1 MRKIIFL
8 LIFISPLLQFYYAFA
23 QTKSTVVKGR
33 VLEYETG
40 KPLENVN
47 VFASGTTWGTTS
59 NESGYFEI
67 KNLPPGNHEIVAS
80 MIGYESQTKLV
91 QLKSGMSVELEFK
104 LPEAHYEL
112 EAVTVSGAVPTAW
125 QNNYKIFEKRF
136 LGTSQFADDCII
148 KNPEVINFTWTDKH
162 HLTAKAEETLKIINR
177 DLGYEINCVLV
188 AFDWDAEEYHIQTS
202 VRPSFTE
209 LKDSTGAQK
218 KEWLYNRKIAYAGS
232 IDNFLQAVKNNT
244 LQADGFQVYQ
254 DLGPLSEVPLRRLNH
269 VIGPL
274 VNKNNNQYSLSFS
287 GYLRV
292 LYVLKDP
299 ENPEVSWI
307 KLTYPTVTLDSYGYP
322 VEALPFEVYGYWTQL
337 GIADMLPKYYSPKDT
352 L

>member
-1 MRKIIFL
+1 MKRIIFL
-8 LIFISPLLQFYYAFA
+8 LISPALLFYYGSA
-23 QTKSTVVKGR
+23 QTRSTVVKGR

-47 VFASGTTWGTTS
+47 VFASGTTWGTTT
-59 NESGYFEI
+59 NESGFFQI

-80 MIGYESQTKLV
+80 MIGYESQTKIV
-91 QLKSGMSVELEFK
+91 QLKSGTIVELEFK

-112 EAVTVSGAVPTAW
+112 EAVTVSGEVPTAW
-125 QNNYKIFEKRF
+125 KNNYKIFEKRF
-136 LGTSQFADDCII
+136 LGASQFANDCII
-148 KNPEVINFTWTDKH
+148 KNPEVLNFTWTNKH
-162 HLTAKAEETLKIINR
+162 HLTAKAEETLKIINEG
-177 DLGYEINCVLV
+177 LGYEINCVLV
-188 AFDWDAEEYHIQTS
+188 KFDWDAENYHVQAA

-209 LKDSTGAQK
+209 LKDSTGTQK
-218 KEWLYNRKIAYAGS
+218 KNWLYNRKIAYAGS
-232 IDNFLQAVKNNT
+232 IDNFLQAVKNKN
-244 LQADGFQVYQ
+244 LQANGFQVYQ
-254 DLGPLSEVPLRRLNH
+254 DLGPLSEVPLTRLNH

-274 VNKNNNQYSLSFS
+274 ASKNNSQYFLSFS

-299 ENPEVSWI
+299 DNPEVSWI

-322 VEALPFEVYGYWTQL
+322 IEPLPFEIYGYWTHL
-337 GIADMLPKYYSPKDT
+337 GMADMLPKYYSPNDT

>member
-1 MRKIIFL
+1 MRKIIFF
-8 LIFISPLLQFYYAFA
+8 LIFISPVLQFYYGFA

-80 MIGYESQTKLV
+80 MIGYESQTKVVL
-91 QLKSGMSVELEFK
+91 LKSGAIVELEFK

-112 EAVTVSGAVPTAW
+112 EAVTVSGEAPTAW
-125 QNNYKIFEKRF
+125 RNNYKIFEKRF
-136 LGTSQFADDCII
+136 LGTSQFAHDCTI
-148 KNPEVINFTWTDKH
+148 KNPEVINFTWNNKH
-162 HLTAKAEETLKIINR
+162 HLTAKAEETLKIINK

-188 AFDWDAEEYHIQTS
+188 TFDWDAEEYHIQTA
-202 VRPSFTE
+202 VRPSFKE
-209 LKDSTGAQK
+209 LKDSTGTLK
-218 KEWLYNRKIAYAGS
+218 KTWLYNRKIAYTGS
-232 IDNFLQAVKNNT
+232 IDNFLQSVKNNS

-254 DLGPLSEVPLRRLNH
+254 DFGPLSEIPLRRLNH

-274 VNKNNNQYSLSFS
+274 VNKNYSQYSLSFS

-322 VEALPFEVYGYWTQL
+322 IEPLPFEVYGYWTQL
-337 GIADMLPKYYSPKDT
+337 GMADMLPKYYSPNDT

>member
-1 MRKIIFL
+1 MRKIIFF
-8 LIFISPLLQFYYAFA
+8 LIFISPVLQFYYGFA

-162 HLTAKAEETLKIINR
+162 HLTAKAEETLKIINK